1 MVLLELLE
9 GVPVIKL
16 FSALYGKMVLTQDIS
31 VHNIQYDSRK
41 VGHGDLFV
49 AISGTAVDG
58 HAFVES
64 AIAGGAVAV
73 VMQRDEALPDP
84 FFMHAGVIKI
94 VVPDSRKA
102 LARMSAN
109 FYGHPSRKLRL
120 IGITGTNG
128 KTTTTHLVRSMLEAD
143 GKKVGLIGTIGY
155 MVGEESLPATHTT
168 PESLELN
175 QLLALMVQKGCGAAV
190 MEVSS
195 HSLALSR
202 VFGLE
207 FEAACFT
214 NLTQDHLD
222 FHGTME
228 EYFKAK
234 HILFE
239 GLSSKASAVSNADD
253 PYGRRILEGT
263 AARTFTYSRTGPADV
278 RLRDVKM
285 TVAGMKL
292 SVEYK
297 GRTRELESRL
307 TGRFNVENILAA
319 YTTGLGLGIGEECL
333 MTGISRLPAVR
344 GRFEQ
349 IVSPAGW
356 TAVIDY
362 AHTPD
367 ALEKCIRTIR
377 DLLPA
382 EKPGRIITVFGCG
395 GNRDKGKRPKMGRIA
410 SELSDITV
418 VTSDNP
424 RKEEPGAIID
434 DVMAGIKEGTT
445 VHREADRREAIKKA
459 LGMAR
464 PGDVVLVAGKGHE
477 DYQVVGEQ
485 KHHFDDR
492 EEVETFIRTM
502 K

>member
-1 MVLLELLE
+1 MVLLELLD

-16 FSALYGKMVLTQDIS
+16 FSSLYGKMVLTQDIS
-31 VHNIQYDSRK
+31 VHSIQYDSRK

-49 AISGTAVDG
+49 AITGTAVDG

-64 AIAGGAVAV
+64 AIGRGAVAV

-84 FFMHAGVIKI
+84 YFMHAGVIKI

-120 IGITGTNG
+120 VGVTGTNG
-128 KTTTTHLVRSMLEAD
+128 KTTTTHLVRSILEAD
-143 GKKVGLIGTIGY
+143 GMKVGLIGTIGY

-175 QLLALMVQKGCGAAV
+175 ELLALMVQKGCTAAV

-207 FEAACFT
+207 FSAACFT

-239 GLSSKASAVSNADD
+239 GLSPEACAVSNADD
-253 PYGRRILEGT
+253 PYGNRILEGT
-263 AARTFTYSRTGPADV
+263 AARTLTYSRTVPADV
-278 RLRDVKM
+278 QLRDVHM
-285 TVAGMKL
+285 SVAGMKL
-292 SVEYK
+292 SVAYNGK
-297 GRTRELESRL
+297 TRELESRL

-319 YTTGLGLGIGEECL
+319 YATGIGLGIAEKCL
-333 MTGISRLPAVR
+333 GTGISRLPAVR

-349 IVSPAGW
+349 IVAPAGW

-367 ALEKCIRTIR
+367 ALEKCLRTIR

-410 SELSDITV
+410 SELSDVTV

-424 RKEEPGAIID
+424 RKEDPGTIID
-434 DVMAGIKEGTT
+434 EVMAGVRGGAT
-445 VHREADRREAIKKA
+445 VQREADRRAAIKKA
-459 LGMAR
+459 LAMAR

-485 KHHFDDR
+485 KNHFDDR
-492 EEVETFIRTM
+492 EEVETFIRTTQ
-502 K
+502 

>member
-16 FSALYGKMVLTQDIS
+16 FSSLYGKMVLTQDIS
-31 VHNIQYDSRK
+31 VHSIQYDSRK

-49 AISGTAVDG
+49 AIAGAAVDG

-64 AIAGGAVAV
+64 AISRGAVAV
-73 VMQRDEALPDP
+73 VMQNDEVLPDP

-109 FYGHPSRKLRL
+109 FFAHPSRKLRL
-120 IGITGTNG
+120 IGVTGTNG
-128 KTTTTHLVRSMLEAD
+128 KTTTTHLIRSILEAE
-143 GKKVGLIGTIGY
+143 GVKVGLLGTIGY
-155 MVGEESLPATHTT
+155 MIGEEMIPATHTT

-175 QLLALMVQKGCGAAV
+175 ELLALMVNKGCGAAV

-207 FEAACFT
+207 FSAACFT

-234 HILFE
+234 RILFE
-239 GLSSKASAVSNADD
+239 GLSPAACAVSNADD
-253 PYGRRILEGT
+253 PYGAKILDGT
-263 AARTFTYSRTGPADV
+263 AARTLTYSRNAAADV
-278 RLRDVKM
+278 RARDVRM
-285 TVAGMKL
+285 TVAGMRMT
-292 SVEYK
+292 VEHNGK
-297 GRTRELESRL
+297 ALDLESRL

-319 YTTGLGLGIGEECL
+319 CATGFGLGVAEECIR
-333 MTGISRLPAVR
+333 TGVSRLHAVR

-356 TAVIDY
+356 TAVVDY

-367 ALEKCIRTIR
+367 ALEKCLRTIR
-377 DLLPA
+377 DLLPK
-382 EKPGRIITVFGCG
+382 ENPGRIITVFGCG
-395 GNRDKGKRPKMGRIA
+395 GNRDRGKRPKMGRIA
-410 SELSDITV
+410 SELSSITV

-434 DVMAGIKEGTT
+434 EIIAGVQSGAT
-445 VHREADRREAIKKA
+445 VHREEDRRAAIGKA
-459 LGMAR
+459 LAMAR

-477 DYQVVGEQ
+477 DYQIVGEH

-492 EEVETFIRTM
+492 EEVENFI
-502 K
+502 KAIQ

>member
-16 FSALYGKMVLTQDIS
+16 FSSQYGKMVLTQDIS
-31 VHNIQYDSRK
+31 VHSIQYDSRK

-49 AISGTAVDG
+49 AIAGTAVDG

-64 AIAGGAVAV
+64 AINRGAVAV
-73 VMQRDEALPDP
+73 VMQKDEALPDP
-84 FFMHAGVIKI
+84 FFMHAGVVKI

-102 LARMSAN
+102 LARMAAN
-109 FYGHPSRKLRL
+109 FHGRPSSKLCL
-120 IGITGTNG
+120 VGVTGTNG
-128 KTTTTHLVRSMLEAD
+128 KTTTTHLIRSILEAN
-143 GKKVGLIGTIGY
+143 GMKVGLVGTIGY

-175 QLLALMVQKGCGAAV
+175 ELLSLMVKRGCTAAV

-195 HSLALSR
+195 HSLSQNR
-202 VFGLE
+202 VYGLE
-207 FEAACFT
+207 FTGACFT

-222 FHGTME
+222 FHGTMD

-234 HILFE
+234 HILFQ
-239 GLSSKASAVSNADD
+239 GLSPEACAVSNADD
-253 PYGRRILEGT
+253 PYGARMLEGT
-263 AARTFTYSRTGPADV
+263 VARALTYGRSNAADV
-278 RLRDVKM
+278 QALDIRM

-292 SVEYK
+292 TVAYK
-297 GRTRELESRL
+297 GRTEVVETRL

-319 YTTGLGLGIGEECL
+319 YTTGLGLGVPEDCL
-333 MTGISRLPAVR
+333 RTGISRLSAVR

-349 IVSPAGW
+349 ITSPAGW
-356 TAVIDY
+356 TAVVDY

-367 ALEKCIRTIR
+367 ALEKCLRTIR
-377 DLLPA
+377 DLLPP
-382 EKPGRIITVFGCG
+382 ENPGRIITVFGCG
-395 GNRDKGKRPKMGRIA
+395 GNRDRGKRPKMGRIA
-410 SELSDITV
+410 SELSDITI

-424 RKEEPGAIID
+424 RKENPGTIID
-434 DVMAGIKEGTT
+434 EVMAGVQSGST
-445 VHREADRREAIKKA
+445 VVREADRHAAIGKA
-459 LGMAR
+459 LAMAQS
-464 PGDVVLVAGKGHE
+464 GDVVLVAGKGHE

-492 EEVETFIRTM
+492 EEVETFIKAM